1 MKSDVK
7 PSTTPDDDCMGAS
20 EMKQFVIDKVNEFG
34 PSMLKRYE
42 SYRRSDLR
50 IGKIKKVCAVV
61 NPALQKVSEPYV
73 IALKGL
79 AKVFVGEVV
88 ETALE
93 VRKQL
98 GDKGPLRPKH
108 LREAY
113 RRLRRDGAVP
123 TSSTREM

>member
-1 MKSDVK
+1 
-7 PSTTPDDDCMGAS
+7 MGS
-20 EMKQFVIDKVNEFG
+20 NEIQQFEFDKVSEFG

-50 IGKIKKVCAVV
+50 VAKIRKVCAAI
-61 NPALQKVSEPYV
+61 NPALQKVSEPYT

-98 GDKGPLRPKH
+98 GDTGPLRPKH

-123 TSSTREM
+123 TNRAREL